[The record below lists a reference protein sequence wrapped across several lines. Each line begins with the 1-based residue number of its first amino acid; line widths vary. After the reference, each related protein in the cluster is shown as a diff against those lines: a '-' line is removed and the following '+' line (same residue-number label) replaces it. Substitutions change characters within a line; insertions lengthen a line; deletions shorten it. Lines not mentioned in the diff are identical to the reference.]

1 MFRFLAL
8 IAAILVFSFHGVVSG
23 QVVPGDAALSSEA
36 RPIDPGSVLLG
47 GSISFGYSEL
57 GEGVAG
63 VTSLYI
69 TPRALY
75 FVAPGLAVG
84 GTLLLSRSW
93 QGERRSYSYGV
104 GPETA
109 YYFDVGSRS
118 TYPFIHL
125 RSYYR
130 FLDYSNSERHSLII
144 VIEPGLA
151 FFVARNVSI
160 SLRVP
165 FSADWYKFQAPLEL
179 DWSRPRYAISAVV
192 GIDAFV
198 F

>member
-1 MFRFLAL
+1 
-8 IAAILVFSFHGVVSG
+8 
-23 QVVPGDAALSSEA
+23 
-36 RPIDPGSVLLG
+36 
-47 GSISFGYSEL
+47 
-57 GEGVAG
+57 
-63 VTSLYI
+63 
-69 TPRALY
+69 
-75 FVAPGLAVG
+75 
-84 GTLLLSRSW
+84 
-93 QGERRSYSYGV
+93 
-104 GPETA
+104 
-109 YYFDVGSRS
+109 
-118 TYPFIHL
+118 
-125 RSYYR
+125 
-130 FLDYSNSERHSLII
+130 LDYSNSERHSLII